1 MTSPL
6 HSAAISTASLPIGV
20 SLLPLHEQNDGPVRT
35 TQIYRREWPMEAV
48 PVQWNLVNT
57 GANTLRGVHV
67 HTRHWDYL
75 VVVSGEMLIGLHDM
89 RPGSVTYRQTAQR
102 RLNGGSPCSIAIPPG
117 VAHGFC
123 FTSAATYFYAVSHYW
138 DPSDE
143 FGCRWDDPD
152 LGFAWPIADPL
163 LSLRDAAA
171 SDYGDLTRA
180 VAAALDRAA
189 ERS

>member
-1 MTSPL
+1 MF
-6 HSAAISTASLPIGV
+6 
-20 SLLPLHEQNDGPVRT
+20 R
-35 TQIYRREWPMEAV
+35 
-48 PVQWNLVNT
+48 
-57 GANTLRGVHV
+57 
-67 HTRHWDYL
+67 
-75 VVVSGEMLIGLHDM
+75 
-89 RPGSVTYRQTAQR
+89 
-102 RLNGGSPCSIAIPPG
+102 
-117 VAHGFC
+117 
-123 FTSAATYFYAVSHYW
+123 

-180 VAAALDRAA
+180 VAAVLDRAA